1 MGAAVAVLSPK
12 DPVLPKL
19 LAGPPEFTMQVA
31 DAVAKNRGRHWT
43 GHPKTEAEFKNTVR
57 QQCDKWTSRQWTI
70 EQNLSMHPCRLLGA
84 AAATAAAFVVAP
96 FAFVRAIFGG
106 AGIAVGMVVPIAAF
120 GVVYTP
126 FDWMASAMETT
137 EELRRAKAWRQTL
150 KNMEGGDSLTRD
162 LFACDDALQL
172 LRLSCEELESFTT
185 PAQTASTPKA
195 TSQ

>member
-1 MGAAVAVLSPK
+1 MP
-12 DPVLPKL
+12 LPKIE
-19 LAGPPEFTMQVA
+19 AGIQRQRPSS
-31 DAVAKNRGRHWT
+31 
-43 GHPKTEAEFKNTVR
+43 KTLFGSSATNGPVGSGPLSITFPCTRVDSWARLQR
-57 QQCDKWTSRQWTI
+57 QR
-70 EQNLSMHPCRLLGA
+70 PF
-84 AAATAAAFVVAP
+84 FVVAP
-96 FAFVRAIFGG
+96 VAIVGAIFGG

-137 EELRRAKAWRQTL
+137 EELKRAKAWCQTL

-172 LRLSCEELESFTT
+172 LRLSCEELESSTT
-185 PAQTASTPKA
+185 PAQTASTPKS

>member
-1 MGAAVAVLSPK
+1 MGAAVAVLFPK

-31 DAVAKNRGRHWT
+31 DAVAKNRGRH
-43 GHPKTEAEFKNTVR
+43 PKTEAEFKNTVR

-70 EQNLSMHPCRLLGA
+70 EYNLSMHPCRLLGA
-84 AAATAAAFVVAP
+84 AAATAAFFVVAP
-96 FAFVRAIFGG
+96 VAIVGAIFGG

-137 EELRRAKAWRQTL
+137 EELKRAKAWCQTL

-172 LRLSCEELESFTT
+172 LRLSCEELESSTT
-185 PAQTASTPKA
+185 PAQTASTPKS